1 MPAIDPMVLGLLM
14 AGSFVAAVMQ
24 ASTGFGFAVLAV
36 PVFLMLLPAREAVQ
50 INILLSCLV
59 MAVMTAGLW
68 RGAPWRLIGMV
79 SLGTVIGAPLGLYFL
94 TQAPDQVVRATVGGV
109 LAVLLAYILWRRRTR
124 PVSAGDRPPPRPA
137 LEAVAGLFGGALGAG
152 IGMPGPPLLVYFGL
166 AGGGKDIARPAIMAY
181 LLIAFLGIAGLNLA
195 TVGLAGPV
203 LSISAWLVP
212 AALAGCAAGAWLSRH
227 INQRRFDIV
236 TLGAL
241 GVTTAAMLW
250 AVATG

>member
-1 MPAIDPMVLGLLM
+1 MPAIDPTLLGLLM
-14 AGSFVAAVMQ
+14 AGSFVAAVLQ
-24 ASTGFGFAVLAV
+24 ASTGFGYAVLAV
-36 PVFLMLLPAREAVQ
+36 PIYLMLLPAREAVQ

-94 TQAPDQVVRATVGGV
+94 TRAPDGAVKAVVGGV
-109 LAVLLAYILWRRRTR
+109 LAVLLIYILWRRRTR
-124 PVSAGDRPPPRPA
+124 PVSAGDRPPPRPV
-137 LEAVAGLFGGALGAG
+137 LEVVTGVFGGTLGAG

-166 AGGGKDIARPAIMAY
+166 AGGGKDIVRPAIMAY
-181 LLIAFLGIAGLNLA
+181 LLIAFLGIAGLNLV
-195 TVGLAGPV
+195 TVGFDGPV
-203 LSISAWLVP
+203 LSITAWLVP
-212 AALAGCAAGAWLSRH
+212 AALLGCAAGAWLARH
-227 INQRRFDIV
+227 ITQRRFDIV

-241 GVTTAAMLW
+241 GITTTAMLW